1 MNGRNAPPLSPIS
14 VGGTE
19 WPYPPGYERD
29 APSYQ
34 NNPPGQFSTPPDS
47 AGPGRPPMNG
57 NFSPGPRSA
66 GGPSP
71 PPSVGRSSTGTNLYA
86 RSESG
91 RSMSQ
96 SQQSDNQELILSEH
110 YISLKRFLSATSRDG
125 NPKPPPNKARD
136 KLQRLTGVQFL
147 ELSTDVYDELKRRE
161 AVARRPPN
169 APPGTGPPDYLLPEE
184 NFHPKRNQARQK
196 LSSLGPPRFRDLA
209 TDVFCELERRF
220 PRFAAGDIP
229 RVGSPMSMR
238 GVPGPLSRS
247 QTPVNGMN
255 GYPPRNQSRRRPSEA
270 SSVRSGR
277 GMPTPVNGNF
287 PVPPSPGG
295 PGGPDYAR
303 PMPKQ
308 FQSNTIIPNKST
320 MVEEDDD
327 AVSPTTADPIGADG
341 YIDRGPG
348 DRDSKRSAGPSES
361 DKKLIEEYEQQVRD
375 LREKLEDMEN
385 ALKKKDDELV
395 SLLDGERSQ
404 AAAANSAKQ
413 EWEDA
418 RADLEGKLAEA
429 QELNDSLQR
438 EIERMRGEHDSEIQQ
453 LREELD
459 QARQSGGA
467 SPGGASDAELERE
480 NKALRMALEEQER
493 VTEEV
498 RREAQEFLRE
508 MRMISQQS
516 GAAWERQSEME
527 KTIETLEKEV
537 REWKNRYARA
547 KTQLRDMR
555 GSSAAGIA
563 VDNDAAKYLRDKGFM
578 DDAGLVKDVHVTK
591 FQLAVDELLRR
602 AHEDS
607 PESVIDAMKAVVV
620 GVRRI
625 AKDVDAATAS
635 RGPEATAQH
644 QKLKARVSTTA
655 NNFITASKNFAASAG
670 ISPVS
675 LLDAAASH
683 LVAAVVELLGSA
695 KIRPTPDDELE
706 ADEDD
711 GTVTPVDS
719 TGFFSP
725 RSNGQSQSVA
735 SVADALPP
743 PPPFQGLGPAGTR
756 ASADSSAYSPVNS
769 PRESFAKA
777 GGYGGLNGGY
787 PAASGGVNGNGNGQ
801 YSAFVPG
808 QSQAQQQQQQLPNR
822 RTEDLKIYLEDQTA
836 VLVQTIQNLVQLV
849 RDDAGIEQVSEE
861 IGVIT
866 DVVGQV
872 TSEVQRAAPGGPQ
885 RAAELVRW
893 LADCRERFAE
903 AGGRGAEIAAQARD
917 NGQDVRSQKEWR
929 MWTQTLPPIAF
940 EIAREMKELVS
951 KVERADM
958 EEGDDFS

>member
-1 MNGRNAPPLSPIS
+1 MNGRNAPPLSPVS
-14 VGGTE
+14 VGGSE
-19 WPYPPGYERD
+19 WPYPVPDRD
-29 APSYQ
+29 APPYQ
-34 NNPPGQFSTPPDS
+34 NNPLGQLSTPPDS
-47 AGPGRPPMNG
+47 AGPVRPPMNG
-57 NFSPGPRSA
+57 NFPPGPRSA

-96 SQQSDNQELILSEH
+96 SQQSENQEFILSEH

-147 ELSTDVYDELKRRE
+147 ELSTDVYDELNRRQ
-161 AVARRPPN
+161 AAARRPPN

-238 GVPGPLSRS
+238 GVPGPMSRS

-327 AVSPTTADPIGADG
+327 AISPTTADPNGPDG
-341 YIDRGPG
+341 YIDGVPG
-348 DRDSKRSAGPSES
+348 DRDSKRSAGRSES

-385 ALKKKDDELV
+385 TLKKKDDELMN
-395 SLLDGERSQ
+395 LLDGERSQ

-418 RADLEGKLAEA
+418 RANLEGKLAEA

-438 EIERMRGEHDSEIQQ
+438 EIERMRGEHDSEMQQ

-459 QARQSGGA
+459 QVRQSSSASQGGA
-467 SPGGASDAELERE
+467 TDAELERE
-480 NKALRMALEEQER
+480 NKALRMALEEQEQ

-527 KTIETLEKEV
+527 KTIEALEKEV

-555 GSSAAGIA
+555 GSSVGIT

-578 DDAGLVKDVHVTK
+578 DDAGLVKDIHVTK
-591 FQLAVDELLRR
+591 FQLAIDELLRR
-602 AHEDS
+602 AREES
-607 PESVIDAMKAVVV
+607 PENVIDAMKAVVV

-625 AKDVDAATAS
+625 AKDVDMATAS
-635 RGPEATAQH
+635 QGPEATAQH
-644 QKLKARVSTTA
+644 QKLKARVSSTA

-683 LVAAVVELLGSA
+683 LVAAVVELLRSA

-706 ADEDD
+706 ADDDD

-725 RSNGQSQSVA
+725 RSNGQSQSIA
-735 SVADALPP
+735 SVTDALPP
-743 PPPFQGLGPAGTR
+743 PPPFQGLGHAGSR
-756 ASADSSAYSPVNS
+756 ASADSSAYSPVSS
-769 PRESFAKA
+769 PRESLAKA
-777 GGYGGLNGGY
+777 GGYGGLSKAY
-787 PAASGGVNGNGNGQ
+787 PAPPGGVNTNGNGP
-801 YSAFVPG
+801 YTAFVPG
-808 QSQAQQQQQQLPNR
+808 QSQPQSQQQQQQQPDR

-849 RDDAGIEQVSEE
+849 RGDAGIEQVSEE

-872 TSEVQRAAPGGPQ
+872 TAETQRAAPGGPA
-885 RAAELVRW
+885 RAAELVRR
-893 LADCRERFAE
+893 LADCRERLAE
-903 AGGRGAEIAAQARD
+903 AGGRGMEIADQARES
-917 NGQDVRSQKEWR
+917 GQDVKGQREWR

-940 EIAREMKELVS
+940 EIAREMKELVG
-951 KVERADM
+951 KLGRGDDGA
-958 EEGDDFS
+958 DDFS